1 VRNHQ
6 LTPERTAESTRET
19 TTIEVMGM
27 KTRLR
32 APSMRMSPGSRP
44 NQESAPD
51 HAASPARTRSTPTT
65 ISHDPSS
72 RPCIAGGL
80 VEPRRAWPPLLGT
93 VLLSLLAGC
102 SSPLVTTFTAS
113 GDAPSRTGLT
123 SLGEG
128 AVFGNDAGRVLR
140 LDGTGRSL
148 WVAETGAEIELPLAV
163 SSDDVVAA
171 VVGGDV
177 LVALDGQS
185 GRELWRAAGQPPA
198 AALSAAGERLLLLGR
213 EGELRAFT
221 ARTGGLVWR
230 KPWNAA
236 LGLRPG
242 LQARALLGL
251 AASDGE
257 VLALGPA
264 AVLLVGTDG
273 TLRWKAAVRLP
284 VGVALD
290 GDGVWVAEQPGRLLL
305 LDRRTGA
312 VRRSLPVD
320 RPVISPPALALGRV
334 WVGLDDGNLLGVDV
348 RGEGTA
354 FRAALPGPMVGGATE
369 WQDRVLVP
377 TSGSDGRLLAIDPVR
392 PGSPATARVDSP
404 LRTRPLA
411 HGPVAWQL
419 ASDGRVLGFR
429 LR

>member
-1 VRNHQ
+1 VR
-6 LTPERTAESTRET
+6 P
-19 TTIEVMGM
+19 
-27 KTRLR
+27 LR
-32 APSMRMSPGSRP
+32 A
-44 NQESAPD
+44 
-51 HAASPARTRSTPTT
+51 
-65 ISHDPSS
+65 
-72 RPCIAGGL
+72 
-80 VEPRRAWPPLLGT
+80 LGAL
-93 VLLSLLAGC
+93 LLSLIAGC

-123 SLGEG
+123 ALGDG

-140 LDGTGRSL
+140 LDGTGRTL
-148 WVAETGAEIELPLAV
+148 WVAETGAEIELSLAV

-177 LVALDGQS
+177 LVALDGQT

-198 AALSAAGERLLLLGR
+198 AALAAVGERLLLLGR
-213 EGELRAFT
+213 EGELRAFA
-221 ARTGGLVWR
+221 ARTGGLAWR
-230 KPWNAA
+230 RGWNTS

-251 AASDGE
+251 VATDADL
-257 VLALGPA
+257 LALGPV
-264 AVLLVGTDG
+264 AVLLVSGADG
-273 TLRWKAAVRLP
+273 TVRWKAPARVP
-284 VGVALD
+284 VGVAVD

-305 LDRRTGA
+305 LDRRSGA
-312 VRRSLPVD
+312 VRRSLPLD

-334 WVGLDDGNLLGVDV
+334 WVGLDDGSLLGVDT
-348 RGEGTA
+348 RGEGA
-354 FRAALPGPMVGGATE
+354 PFRAALPGPMVAGVAE

-377 TSGSDGRLLAIDPVR
+377 TSGNDGRLLAIDPVR

-411 HGPVAWQL
+411 QGPVAWQL